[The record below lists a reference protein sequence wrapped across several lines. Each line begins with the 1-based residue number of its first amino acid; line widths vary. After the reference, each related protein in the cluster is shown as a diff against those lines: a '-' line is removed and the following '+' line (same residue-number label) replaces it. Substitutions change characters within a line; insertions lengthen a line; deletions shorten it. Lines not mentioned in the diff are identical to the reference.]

1 MTPQTTPVDTRQIWT
16 FRGLAAA
23 AIPALNALIT
33 HTWRGTERL
42 PRDTGFIAVP
52 NHVTEIDPL
61 IVGHFLY
68 SNRVLP
74 HFLAK
79 DSLFRVP
86 GLAPVLRWSGQVPV
100 SRGATTAS
108 GSLAASRKVIDEGGA
123 IIVYPEGTLTRDPDL
138 WPMRG
143 RTGAARLALQT
154 GAPVVPIVHWGAQDL
169 FPRYAKRLYPFP
181 RKQVTVVVG
190 EPVDLSAFRG
200 RPLDRAVLAGATEA
214 IMAAITAELEKL
226 RGEQAPATRWNP
238 DHHGQEAT
246 GRHFD
251 GATGTDATPG
261 TATDGDAAGGHGDE
275 R

>member
-1 MTPQTTPVDTRQIWT
+1 MTPRTSPVDAREIWT
-16 FRGLAAA
+16 FRGLAAV

-33 HTWRGTERL
+33 HRWRGAERL
-42 PRDTGFIAVP
+42 PRDTGFIVVP

-79 DSLFRVP
+79 ESLFRVP
-86 GLAPVLRWSGQVPV
+86 VLAPILRWVKQVPV
-100 SRGATTAS
+100 SRGATTAG
-108 GSLAASRKVIDEGGA
+108 GSLAVSRQVIDEGGA

-154 GAPVVPIVHWGAQDL
+154 GAPVVPIVHWGAQEL
-169 FPRYAKRLYPFP
+169 FPRYAKRLHPFP
-181 RKQVTVVVG
+181 RKRVTVVVG
-190 EPVDLSAFRG
+190 APVDLAEFDG
-200 RPLDRAVLAGATEA
+200 RPLDRTVLAAATEK
-214 IMAAITAELEKL
+214 IMAAITAELATL
-226 RGEQAPATRWNP
+226 RGEQPPAVRWDP
-238 DHHGQEAT
+238 DQHGQSAT

-251 GATGTDATPG
+251 GAAGTAPHPG
-261 TATDGDAAGGHGDE
+261 TATDGDVAGGREDE